1 MGVLILKI
9 KFKNIFLLLSILIF
23 SFMVTLKTNAFKI
36 YDTVNMSNFAL
47 ESLSE
52 SSENKEGSEDSDVFG
67 FIKDNKNVK
76 DFFYD
81 GSALLYGGILLIS
94 ISVFG
99 IYKTLKPKR
108 KRSRYRSKN
117 KRKTNRR

>member
-36 YDTVNMSNFAL
+36 SDTVNMSNFAL

-52 SSENKEGSEDSDVFG
+52 SRENKEGSEDSDVFG